1 MNDRRTT
8 FLGLLAVFV
17 YLFGV
22 TVSLVDARP
31 DAVPYTPVVSG
42 LASCAMRIDIRAQLQ
57 DAARR

>member
-1 MNDRRTT
+1 M
-8 FLGLLAVFV
+8 

-22 TVSLVDARP
+22 AVSLVDARP